1 MKKLLL
7 ISIGLGIAGIAGF
20 AAYAG
25 GLAEGLVDPEVLEPE
40 DDGIGWLL
48 PTLLLIGV
56 AALVASNDDGT

>member
-7 ISIGLGIAGIAGF
+7 ISIGLGIAGF

>member
-1 MKKLLL
+1 MGQIKKLLL
-7 ISIGLGIAGIAGF
+7 ISIGLGIAGF

-40 DDGIGWLL
+40 DDDIGWLL

-56 AALVASNDDGT
+56 AALVAANDDGT